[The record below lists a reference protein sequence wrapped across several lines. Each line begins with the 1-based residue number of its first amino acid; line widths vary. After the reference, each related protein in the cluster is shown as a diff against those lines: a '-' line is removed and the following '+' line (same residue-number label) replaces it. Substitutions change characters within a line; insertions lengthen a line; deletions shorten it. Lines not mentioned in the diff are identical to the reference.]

1 MALMFY
7 TDILRINMTEEK
19 PDESLNPY
27 RNMVLEEVAQ
37 AIEKMTGFGQDTIA
51 SFCIF
56 IREMKK

>member
-1 MALMFY
+1 MALMFC
-7 TDILRINMTEEK
+7 TDIWRKAVIEENK
-19 PDESLNPY
+19 DESLNPY

-37 AIEKMTGFGQDTIA
+37 AIEKMEGFGQDTIA

>member
-1 MALMFY
+1 M
-7 TDILRINMTEEK
+7 IEEK